1 MVSIRT
7 THTAEVRIRRYGD
20 RSECDVVVVA
30 RGKEIVLK
38 CRDFGQAA
46 KWARLECKSYQIE
59 AGFSVERVAERG
71 IHSPHGDERVNYL
84 RVVK

>member
-1 MVSIRT
+1 MASIRT
-7 THTAEVRIRRYGD
+7 THVAEVRIRRYGD
-20 RSECDVVVVA
+20 RGECDVVVLA

-38 CRDFGQAA
+38 FPDFDQAA

-59 AGFSVERVAERG
+59 AGFSVERVGVRG
-71 IHSPHGDERVNYL
+71 IHSPHGAERVNYL